1 MTTIQDNTAES
12 ATGAQQLEETAGET
26 MTMEGLIAE
35 AEDFRKKLYGRD
47 VVKVTVVQTTPE
59 YVLVN
64 IGEKKEGIIPASE
77 FKDKGMPSI
86 GSEIPAVLDK
96 RGGEERHTVLSHSRA
111 AELAGWE
118 TSLKLFEE
126 KTRVRGNV
134 LEHVKGGYIV
144 DVNGVRAFMPLSLSE
159 LRPAFKHHLPPGA
172 KIRCVVIEFSSE
184 KRRMIVSRR
193 LVLEEDEKSRMG
205 SVLEGIKLRDILR
218 VVVSKVG
225 KDKLFL
231 RYHGIEGVVPLE
243 EVAWRNTEEALKTFR
258 RGQRIKA
265 KLTGIDKDKPQLDF
279 SLKQLYPN
287 PAEILRKK
295 FQPRTTIK
303 VKVVSDSERGVK
315 VSVQPDVDGLI
326 PVTELSEAF
335 VVTPGE
341 VISALVLGV
350 NSTTYELTLS
360 LKRYEEFQN
369 RKVVAQY
376 LKGAPKL
383 TLGDLFASAAAEKE
397 LRNSNNQ

>member
-1 MTTIQDNTAES
+1 MTTVQDNTTDS
-12 ATGAQQLEETAGET
+12 TTAQQLEDMAGET

-35 AEDFRKKLYGRD
+35 TEDFRKKLYGRD
-47 VVKVTVVQTTPE
+47 IVRVKVVQVNSD

-64 IGEKKEGIIPASE
+64 IGEKKDGLIPVAD
-77 FKDKGMPSI
+77 FKDKTMPVV
-86 GSEIPAVLDK
+86 GTEIPAVLDK
-96 RGGEERHTVLSHSRA
+96 RGGEDRHTVLSFSRA

-118 TSLKLFEE
+118 TSQKLFDE
-126 KTRVRGNV
+126 KTRVKGTV

-172 KIRCVVIEFSSE
+172 KIRCVVIEFSRE

-205 SVLEGIKLRDILR
+205 TVLEGIKLRDILR

-225 KDKLFL
+225 KDRLFL

-243 EVAWRNTEEALKTFR
+243 EVAWRNTEEALKTYR

-265 KLTGIDKDKPQLDF
+265 KLMGIDREKPQLDF

-287 PAEILRKK
+287 PAEQLRRR
-295 FQPRTTIK
+295 FQPRTMLK
-303 VKVVSDSERGVK
+303 VKVVSDSDLGVK
-315 VSVQPDVDGLI
+315 VSVQPDVTGLI
-326 PVTELSEAF
+326 PVSELSQDF
-335 VVTPGE
+335 VATPGE
-341 VISALVLGV
+341 TISALVLGV

-360 LKRYEEFQN
+360 LKRAEEFQN
-369 RKVVAQY
+369 RKIVAQY
-376 LKGAPKL
+376 LKGAPPL
-383 TLGDLFASAAAEKE
+383 TLGDLLTNALAEKE
-397 LRNSNNQ
+397 RNQQQ